1 MRASS
6 SAVVSGSDLGAG
18 TSPLAMRL
26 RTLVLLRLGVGAVVL
41 LLLLFTEWLRVEP
54 GPAAAPT
61 VTDVEDPAWLFRAGM
76 LLLAVLALDAVFAL
90 ALRYRLGQGR
100 FAAGLQVGADLLLV
114 TALVYVTHG
123 SVASPLAVLY
133 FGPVIAAPM
142 LLPTA
147 AALGVALA
155 AAGGL
160 AGIEAVYVE
169 ASRARAALW
178 IIGDPAP
185 ADLAWTPAG
194 VGTLAAFGA
203 AFLGVSA
210 LGAALAGRL
219 SRGRS
224 LLDEVLQGLDEGVI
238 AVDPAQR
245 LAFANAEARR
255 LLAIAP
261 SARLADRPLR
271 EVVGDVAP
279 ELATLTM
286 SGHGGPIEIDLP
298 GMRVEVIEASA
309 TPVRDDAGRV
319 RGTVLVMRDVTLRR
333 EVARAR
339 TQAERLREVHEMSA
353 GLAHEIRNPLA
364 SVRGAIQAL
373 MEGTNATTEVRRLME
388 LAITESD
395 RLDGIISEFL
405 EFAAMRSPRPTH
417 QSAKALLEE
426 ATLLLRARDLPPSI
440 AIVAK
445 VDNGCALWGDGDQM
459 RQVLLNLGLNG
470 IEAMRERG
478 GTLTLAARN
487 GLRGGTELAVQD
499 TGVGVPK
506 SELPKL
512 GTPFYSSRPQGTG
525 LGLAIVRRIVAA
537 HGGDVRFESEVD
549 LGTTVTCSLP
559 PAADDGAPA

>member
-1 MRASS
+1 M
-6 SAVVSGSDLGAG
+6 
-18 TSPLAMRL
+18 
-26 RTLVLLRLGVGAVVL
+26 
-41 LLLLFTEWLRVEP
+41 
-54 GPAAAPT
+54 
-61 VTDVEDPAWLFRAGM
+61 
-76 LLLAVLALDAVFAL
+76 
-90 ALRYRLGQGR
+90 
-100 FAAGLQVGADLLLV
+100 
-114 TALVYVTHG
+114 
-123 SVASPLAVLY
+123 
-133 FGPVIAAPM
+133 
-142 LLPTA
+142 
-147 AALGVALA
+147 
-155 AAGGL
+155 
-160 AGIEAVYVE
+160 
-169 ASRARAALW
+169 
-178 IIGDPAP
+178 
-185 ADLAWTPAG
+185 
-194 VGTLAAFGA
+194 
-203 AFLGVSA
+203 
-210 LGAALAGRL
+210 
-219 SRGRS
+219 
-224 LLDEVLQGLDEGVI
+224 
-238 AVDPAQR
+238 
-245 LAFANAEARR
+245 
-255 LLAIAP
+255 
-261 SARLADRPLR
+261 
-271 EVVGDVAP
+271 VGDVAP